1 MNAIAKQFGVQHFM
15 PLQTARC
22 IVMREPTVTHL
33 ESSADDDENDHSS
46 KPPQQRS
53 AQHSCHVVFKALRD
67 NVDPYDYE
75 CDSETDDDDDYSNTS
90 VEEEET
96 SCSSSSESSHD
107 DDDGDVA
114 TTTAHRTVRFGTP
127 LVTATYTRP
136 VTTTE
141 KKPELYY
148 TEREYRE
155 FRRQFGRSG
164 RRRCCSQP
172 LTTTAT
178 VVQFHVNV
186 VTEIHETC
194 HMLDNPS
201 ELYYS
206 RTELQGFLDEFV
218 ASLAHGM

>member
-1 MNAIAKQFGVQHFM
+1 M

-22 IVMREPTVTHL
+22 IVMRDPTVMYL
-33 ESSADDDENDHSS
+33 ESSPDDDDENDLSS
-46 KPPQQRS
+46 KPPQRS

-75 CDSETDDDDDYSNTS
+75 CDSETDDDDDDDYSNTS
-90 VEEEET
+90 VEEEAT
-96 SCSSSSESSHD
+96 SCSSSSESSND
-107 DDDGDVA
+107 DDDEGDVA
-114 TTTAHRTVRFGTP
+114 TTTNAHRTVRFGTP
-127 LVTATYTRP
+127 LVTATFTRP

-155 FRRQFGRSG
+155 FRRQFGRG
-164 RRRCCSQP
+164 RRSCCLQP
-172 LTTTAT
+172 HGTTLTTTAT

-218 ASLAHGM
+218 ASLAQGM

>member
-1 MNAIAKQFGVQHFM
+1 M
-15 PLQTARC
+15 
-22 IVMREPTVTHL
+22 
-33 ESSADDDENDHSS
+33 
-46 KPPQQRS
+46 
-53 AQHSCHVVFKALRD
+53 RD

-75 CDSETDDDDDYSNTS
+75 CDSETDDDDDDYSNTS
-90 VEEEET
+90 VEEEAT
-96 SCSSSSESSHD
+96 SCSSSSSESSNDD

-114 TTTAHRTVRFGTP
+114 TTTNAHRTVRFGTP
-127 LVTATYTRP
+127 LVTATFTRP

-155 FRRQFGRSG
+155 FRRQFGRS
-164 RRRCCSQP
+164 RRRCTQP
-172 LTTTAT
+172 HGTTLTTTTAT

-218 ASLAHGM
+218 ASLAQGM

>member
-1 MNAIAKQFGVQHFM
+1 M

-53 AQHSCHVVFKALRD
+53 AQHSRHVVFKALRD

-75 CDSETDDDDDYSNTS
+75 CDSETDDDDYDDYSNTS
-90 VEEEET
+90 VEEEAT
-96 SCSSSSESSHD
+96 SCSSSSSSESSNDD

-114 TTTAHRTVRFGTP
+114 TTTNAHRTVRFGTP
-127 LVTATYTRP
+127 LVTATFTRP

-155 FRRQFGRSG
+155 FRRQFGRS
-164 RRRCCSQP
+164 RRRSQP
-172 LTTTAT
+172 HGTTLATTTAT

-218 ASLAHGM
+218 ASLAQGM

>member
-1 MNAIAKQFGVQHFM
+1 M

-22 IVMREPTVTHL
+22 IVMRDRTVLYL
-33 ESSADDDENDHSS
+33 ESSVDDDENDHSS
-46 KPPQQRS
+46 KPPTRS
-53 AQHSCHVVFKALRD
+53 AQHPCHVVFKALRD

-75 CDSETDDDDDYSNTS
+75 CDSDTYDDDFSNTS

-96 SCSSSSESSHD
+96 SCSSESSNED
-107 DDDGDVA
+107 DCDVVSA
-114 TTTAHRTVRFGTP
+114 AHRMVRFGTP

-141 KKPELYY
+141 EKYELYY

-155 FRRQFGRSG
+155 FRRQFGRHTVSKCG
-164 RRRCCSQP
+164 RSQRANHP
-172 LTTTAT
+172 PTSRTAC

-186 VTEIHETC
+186 VTEIHETSSK
-194 HMLDNPS
+194 MENPS

-206 RTELQGFLDEFV
+206 RTELQGFLDDFV
-218 ASLAHGM
+218 ASLSQGV